1 MHLACLVLM
10 ASTGLCLAESFIEE
24 IPNHNEALADRL
36 ALLEKKMVG
45 LEEEN
50 KYLRTKSMKTCEDLK
65 NSPYNETGV
74 YTMDPDGSG
83 NPVEVFCDVEKGVTE
98 IGHDHLSSEN
108 VTWCEGAGCFSLN
121 LTYDVPIQQIEAL
134 IAMSDTCEQEIKF
147 ECKLAPL
154 KNAAFGVK
162 FGWWTNQRNEK
173 KYYFDGADEESEV
186 CDINHNGGVCNCD
199 MSLVPLWNS
208 DSGRITN
215 KNSLPIKGFYYGGFF
230 SEHQAAR
237 VTIGKLKCSGQSKDS
252 TALVST
258 CSSLKKSGLSSN
270 GFYLTKDSAEDE
282 VSVNYCQLS
291 SPGYKEE
298 QLRREEVGL
307 DIFSKME
314 EFTFVSYSTTGGRN
328 YYRRRLYGH
337 SHQEVRF
344 YDMTNIQFEPN
355 TSVYFDISDS
365 YLQAKQTGLYAFHSE
380 EVEMT
385 IDDKWISNNDD
396 TNYIMASVAL
406 VKKGQKIKFKVATD
420 RNTHVKGTTLTIY
433 KVK

>member
-1 MHLACLVLM
+1 MHLACLFLV
-10 ASTGLCLAESFIEE
+10 ASTGLCLGESFIEE
-24 IPNHNEALADRL
+24 VPNHNEVLADRL
-36 ALLEKKMVG
+36 ALLEKKMMG

-83 NPVEVFCDVEKGVTE
+83 QPVEVFCDVEKGVTE
-98 IGHDHLSSEN
+98 IGHDHLSAEN
-108 VTWCEGAGCFSLN
+108 VTWCSGAGCYSLD

-162 FGWWTNQRNEK
+162 FGWWTNQREEK
-173 KYYFDGADEESEV
+173 KYYFDGADEDSEV

-208 DSGRITN
+208 DTGRITN

-270 GFYLTKDSAEDE
+270 GFYLTKDSAEDD

-298 QLRREEVGL
+298 QLRREEGGL
-307 DIFSKME
+307 NIFSGNME
-314 EFTFVSYSTTGGRN
+314 EFTFVSYSKSSARN
-328 YYRRRLYGH
+328 FYRRDLQGNYGH
-337 SHQEVRF
+337 IHVRY
-344 YDMTNIQFEPN
+344 YDMTNIQFEPK
-355 TSVYFDISDS
+355 TSKNFDITDR
-365 YLQAKQTGLYAFHSE
+365 YLIAKETGLYAFYSE
-380 EVEMT
+380 HVEL
-385 IDDKWISNNDD
+385 IVSSKWISQND
-396 TNYIMASVAL
+396 NQYNMASMSL
-406 VKKGQKIKFKVATD
+406 VKEGQMIEFKIAND
-420 RNTHVKGTTLTIY
+420 RNAKGTTLTIY
-433 KVK
+433 KLK

>member
-1 MHLACLVLM
+1 MHLACLFLV
-10 ASTGLCLAESFIEE
+10 ASTGVCLGESFIEE
-24 IPNHNEALADRL
+24 IPNHNEVLADRL
-36 ALLEKKMVG
+36 ALLEKKMMG

-65 NSPYNETGV
+65 NSPYNETGI

-83 NPVEVFCDVEKGVTE
+83 EPVEVFCDVEKGVTE
-98 IGHDHLSSEN
+98 IGHDHLSAEN
-108 VTWCEGAGCFSLN
+108 VTWCQGEGCYSLN

-162 FGWWTNQRNEK
+162 FGWWTNQRDEK

-208 DSGRITN
+208 DTGRITN

-270 GFYLTKDSAEDE
+270 GFYLTKDSAEDD

-298 QLRREEVGL
+298 QLRREEGGL
-307 DIFSKME
+307 NIFSGNME
-314 EFTFVSYSTTGGRN
+314 EFTFVSYSKSSARN
-328 YYRRRLYGH
+328 FYRRDLQGNYGH
-337 SHQEVRF
+337 IHVRY
-344 YDMTNIQFEPN
+344 YDMTNIQFEPK
-355 TSVYFDISDS
+355 TSKNFDITDR
-365 YLQAKQTGLYAFHSE
+365 YLIAKETGLYAFYSE
-380 EVEMT
+380 HVEL
-385 IDDKWISNNDD
+385 IVSSKWISQND
-396 TNYIMASVAL
+396 NQYNMASMSL
-406 VKKGQKIKFKVATD
+406 VKEGQMIEFKIAND
-420 RNTHVKGTTLTIY
+420 RNAKGTTLTIY
-433 KVK
+433 KLK

>member
-1 MHLACLVLM
+1 MHLACLVLV
-10 ASTGLCLAESFIEE
+10 ASAGFCLGESIIEE

-36 ALLEKKMVG
+36 ALLEKKMMG

-83 NPVEVFCDVEKGVTE
+83 QPVEVFCDVEKGVTE
-98 IGHDHLSSEN
+98 IGHDHLIAEN

-162 FGWWTNQRNEK
+162 FGWWTNQREEK
-173 KYYFDGADEESEV
+173 KYYFDGSDEESEV

-215 KNSLPIKGFYYGGFF
+215 KNSLPIKGFFYGGFF

-270 GFYLTKDSAEDE
+270 GFYLTKDSAEED

-307 DIFSKME
+307 NFFSKME
-314 EFTFVSYSTTGGRN
+314 EFTFVSYTKSSGRTN
-328 YYRRRLYGH
+328 YNRNGNN
-337 SHQEVRF
+337 VIF
-344 YDMTNIQFEPN
+344 YDMTSIQFEPK
-355 TSVYFDISDS
+355 TSAYFDITDR
-365 YLQAKQTGLYAFHSE
+365 YFIAKQTGLYAFYSDHAGIFISN
-380 EVEMT
+380 
-385 IDDKWISNNDD
+385 KWISLADSSS
-396 TNYIMASVAL
+396 SVATLTL
-406 VKKGQKIKFKVATD
+406 VKKGETIKFKDDNYGSAT
-420 RNTHVKGTTLTIY
+420 GTKLTIF
-433 KVK
+433 KIK